1 MQLTVSDEDLAL
13 GSALAAA
20 DQHDLVPAADVWN
33 ALRD

>member
-20 DQHDLVPAADVWN
+20 DQHDLVPAADV
-33 ALRD
+33 